1 MGEPPMLNPTK
12 NVGISSKLSD
22 ELKKKRAEVS
32 HAKKGDCNS
41 SCYEG
46 CEACFLDLLIL
57 EVFFS
62 KT

>member
-1 MGEPPMLNPTK
+1 MTASMNKQLGSVLYQD
-12 NVGISSKLSD
+12 VDSD